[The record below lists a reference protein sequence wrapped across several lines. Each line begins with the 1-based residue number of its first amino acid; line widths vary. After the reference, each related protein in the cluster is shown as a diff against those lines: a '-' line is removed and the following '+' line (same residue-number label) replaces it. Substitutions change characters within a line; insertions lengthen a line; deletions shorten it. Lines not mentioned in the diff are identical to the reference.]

1 MECENCRGVTD
12 TTMEMNP
19 DPAVRIPVRQSG
31 NHWLIPQRLNPSDV
45 FIDELA
51 GFDLIDPEVLE
62 PGCHYRLEF
71 YDNQVEDPNNP
82 GEFLR
87 QCGLRLC
94 EPECTTV
101 VEWSSGEAEAPA
113 DPEFPDRADG
123 WIAVDLVDPDNPCKT
138 HDFVCDP
145 AGGGRWIPLCATSFA
160 GATTTVDEVCYD
172 TAGWAFP
179 QPYSQGAGE
188 WIVFNNDQMEGQVC
202 SDERI
207 TSCPATVESD
217 GDAWGDFGGADGPDA
232 GWNSLPF
239 AAAPV
244 APQENATQIDGCST
258 SISVIGGGYRATFRM
273 NFGMASGSAGPI
285 NLRFN
290 HFDVSGSIAVAMYDI
305 ISGDQLPVTIIAQPA
320 GNPLTVK
327 TNDFGEFVQGSFA
340 GSGPGAVELSFDLP
354 AGVDAANVRAL
365 WWNVGATDGE
375 QFNGIELDYTATT
388 AATGCFTWSS
398 IVALAAW
405 LNDNDPNG
413 PGWIIQGDRLCR
425 QVPAGAG
432 IAYGNLAGQNN
443 GNGPDI
449 TQISVGGTISTTLTT
464 FTDLCTLLQTAPAGT
479 AQPGATQLFLNP
491 DGSCV
496 KVDQC
501 IASWPTVVPY
511 ADGPGGAADTAD
523 NFILGTHITEVCVS
537 GANTGQ
543 IERWT
548 IERDLEGEWQW
559 RR

>member
-94 EPECTTV
+94 EP
-101 VEWSSGEAEAPA
+101 
-113 DPEFPDRADG
+113 
-123 WIAVDLVDPDNPCKT
+123 
-138 HDFVCDP
+138 
-145 AGGGRWIPLCATSFA
+145 
-160 GATTTVDEVCYD
+160 
-172 TAGWAFP
+172 
-179 QPYSQGAGE
+179 QGAGE